1 MKRLNILKF
10 CSRKYK
16 SVPGCVCQLFLNKT
30 GGIKQKKICQK
41 DICIFKKKVGSI
53 KKKKEIVKNIEGKV
67 VYIAQR
73 VFRNFIFLGVH
84 SGNERNI

>member
-30 GGIKQKKICQK
+30 GGRKQKKLCQK

-53 KKKKEIVKNIEGKV
+53 KKKKDFEKSIEGKV

-73 VFRNFIFLGVH
+73 VFCNFIFLVLH
-84 SGNERNI
+84 SVNNRNL